1 MPSESIW
8 LQFTIVAI
16 VILAMTV
23 IWREMK
29 KFIDEQD
36 KKREKERETQ
46 RVWQAEQ
53 DKLRD
58 VRWQD
63 FLKGMQDEWMAQDG
77 VNTKA
82 VQDLIKRVD
91 DLLKRMDD
99 HDRFTREAIIAMR
112 ERTGKQ

>member
-1 MPSESIW
+1 MPPESIW

-36 KKREKERETQ
+36 KKRDEEREKQ

-53 DKLRD
+53 ETLRD
-58 VRWQD
+58 QRWHE
-63 FLKGMQDEWMAQDG
+63 FLKAMQEEWMAQNG

-91 DLLKRMDD
+91 EMLRRMDE
-99 HDRFTREAIIAMR
+99 HDRFTRDAIIAMH
-112 ERTGKQ
+112 ERTNKA